1 MKNSQWCPVV
11 LVVIFSMAWP
21 FAGLAQEAR
30 SLNLHDAIEL
40 ALKNNRQ
47 LQAAE
52 QYKEAARSM
61 ASQARGAFFPR
72 VDIIEAFNY
81 SDKPTLVFSNLLD
94 QSSFKQQ
101 NFAINSLNNP
111 TPLTNLASQLR
122 LEQPLYT
129 GGKLSANLGQA
140 TAFAEASEETARR
153 TRQETIASVT
163 EAYYRVLLAEGDLE
177 VINKSLTSAG
187 AHLERTK
194 DLFAKGLAVRADV
207 LRTQVLVG
215 SFEREKMQAENAI
228 AVSRTQLQYLLGEAV
243 ARYRLT
249 EQPSTDELPIEELD
263 RLVSTARRSRPD
275 VKAAE
280 KEVARAKEI
289 VRVAQ
294 ADYYPVLSFIT
305 QVESNTRKFTSSAEN
320 FAVFVNARWNLFN
333 GFATQEKVVEAQ
345 ALMRRAELLRD
356 DLMQVVAKEVEQ
368 LRLGLNVARRQVG
381 VARENVAQG
390 EESLRIL
397 QDRYHVGLARN
408 VDVLDSEAALKQAEH
423 DLLRAQINSQIFR
436 ARLNLAT
443 GQL

>member
-1 MKNSQWCPVV
+1 
-11 LVVIFSMAWP
+11 
-21 FAGLAQEAR
+21 
-30 SLNLHDAIEL
+30 
-40 ALKNNRQ
+40 
-47 LQAAE
+47 
-52 QYKEAARSM
+52 
-61 ASQARGAFFPR
+61 
-72 VDIIEAFNY
+72 
-81 SDKPTLVFSNLLD
+81 
-94 QSSFKQQ
+94 
-101 NFAINSLNNP
+101 
-111 TPLTNLASQLR
+111 
-122 LEQPLYT
+122 
-129 GGKLSANLGQA
+129 
-140 TAFAEASEETARR
+140 
-153 TRQETIASVT
+153 
-163 EAYYRVLLAEGDLE
+163 
-177 VINKSLTSAG
+177 
-187 AHLERTK
+187 
-194 DLFAKGLAVRADV
+194 
-207 LRTQVLVG
+207 
-215 SFEREKMQAENAI
+215 MQAENAI

-263 RLVSTARRSRPD
+263 RLVSTARQSRPD

-397 QDRYHVGLARN
+397 QDRYHFGLARN